1 MVAFEWNEEKRQAT
15 LLKHGIDFRDAVE
28 VLVSDHLVVDAR
40 SEAEERKLAI
50 GLLHGIAIA
59 VVYTMRGEICRII
72 TARRAR
78 RDEREHFE
86 ALFSGRDQETER
98 RD

>member
-15 LLKHGIDFRDAVE
+15 LLKHGIDFIDAVE
-28 VLVSDHLVVDAR
+28 VLTSDHLSVDAR
-40 SEAEERKLAI
+40 SEAEQRKLAI
-50 GLLHGIAIA
+50 GRLNGIAIA
-59 VVYTMRGEICRII
+59 VVYTMRGDICRII

-86 ALFSGRDQETER
+86 ALFSGRDQKTEKP
-98 RD
+98 D